1 MKENW
6 RAVKECVVTRYSAEI
21 RERAVQ
27 QMMPPLN
34 RKVLDLARETGITT
48 VTLRTWRHQARAEG
62 KVVPGD
68 GKQADQWSSQDK
80 FRVVLESAS
89 LNAAELAEYCRRKGL
104 YVEQIKAWREACEQ
118 ANRPPQPSQAR
129 REREADKA
137 AQQRIKQ
144 LERELRRKE
153 AALAETAA
161 LLVLRKK
168 AEALWGKEEDV

>member
-168 AEALWGKEEDV
+168 AEALWGKEENV

>member
-1 MKENW
+1 
-6 RAVKECVVTRYSAEI
+6 
-21 RERAVQ
+21 
-27 QMMPPLN
+27 MMPPLN

-168 AEALWGKEEDV
+168 AEALWGKDEDE

>member
-1 MKENW
+1 
-6 RAVKECVVTRYSAEI
+6 
-21 RERAVQ
+21 VQ

>member
-1 MKENW
+1 M
-6 RAVKECVVTRYSAEI
+6 A
-21 RERAVQ
+21 

>member
-1 MKENW
+1 MKENL

>member
-48 VTLRTWRHQARAEG
+48 VTLRTWRHQARAGG

>member
-1 MKENW
+1 M
-6 RAVKECVVTRYSAEI
+6 
-21 RERAVQ
+21 Q

>member
-1 MKENW
+1 
-6 RAVKECVVTRYSAEI
+6 
-21 RERAVQ
+21 
-27 QMMPPLN
+27 MMPPLN

>member
-1 MKENW
+1 
-6 RAVKECVVTRYSAEI
+6 
-21 RERAVQ
+21 
-27 QMMPPLN
+27 MMPPLN

-62 KVVPGD
+62 EVVPGD

>member
-1 MKENW
+1 MKEDW
-6 RAVKECVVTRYSAEI
+6 RAVRECVMKRYSVEV
-21 RERAVQ
+21 RERAVA

-34 RKVLDLARETGITT
+34 RKVLDLARDTGITT

-104 YVEQIKAWREACEQ
+104 YVEQISAWREACEQ
-118 ANRPPQPSQAR
+118 ANSPVQPSKAR
-129 REREADKA
+129 REREEEKTSTK
-137 AQQRIKQ
+137 RIKQ

-168 AEALWGKEEDV
+168 AEALWGRGEDE

>member
-1 MKENW
+1 MKEDW
-6 RAVKECVVTRYSAEI
+6 RAVKECFMKRYSVEV
-21 RERAVQ
+21 RERVVA

>member
-104 YVEQIKAWREACEQ
+104 YVEQIKAWLEACEQ
-118 ANRPPQPSQAR
+118 ANRPPQSSQAR

>member
-1 MKENW
+1 M
-6 RAVKECVVTRYSAEI
+6 
-21 RERAVQ
+21 
-27 QMMPPLN
+27 
-34 RKVLDLARETGITT
+34 
-48 VTLRTWRHQARAEG
+48 
-62 KVVPGD
+62 PGD